1 MNEKLLNYTKYIKSA
16 RDLNKKLKGNLFP
29 SKKEFESD
37 HNEAHLRL
45 IIDQVEKLLS
55 DNNKILGFDLR
66 NEDKLVLKQHFVNDL
81 EQFSTAN
88 NITISDEWSL
98 SFSQS
103 KISAHAFYHLATSKL
118 LPETYKTIDLMGHK
132 GTFDVYSIPFKIRV
146 ALENKIK
153 SIIGFESCDVT
164 RFKKTKYKTD
174 DFPVSLV
181 LQELKKLKCFDLPCS
196 LDDLMNIYSWSCSF
210 CHTGKKEYLWTSMKA
225 LEILSLLFLYCNQK
239 KNEIDVSDLWK
250 EYSLSSDDLIEK
262 LMNYKGMVNPIYYF
276 KDGWSVKLLENKFN
290 TSKNKNLQ
298 PYSFNLS
305 EVALEEPFGF
315 YCSKTK
321 NTL

>member
-1 MNEKLLNYTKYIKSA
+1 MNEKLFNYAKYIKNTFE
-16 RDLNKKLKGNLFP
+16 LNKKISGNLFP
-29 SKKEFESD
+29 SKKEFEND
-37 HNEAHLRL
+37 HNEAHIRL

-55 DNNKILGFDLR
+55 ENVNILGFGLLD
-66 NEDKLVLKQHFVNDL
+66 EDKLGLRQHFVNDL

-88 NITISDEWSL
+88 NIKISDKWSL
-98 SFSQS
+98 LFSQS
-103 KISAHAFYHLATSKL
+103 KISAHAFYHLATSRL
-118 LPETYKTIDLMGHK
+118 LPETYKTIDLMGNK

-153 SIIGFESCDVT
+153 SIIGFESSDVT
-164 RFKKTKYKTD
+164 RFNKTKHKTD

-181 LQELKKLKCFDLPCS
+181 LQELKRLKCLDLPCS
-196 LDDLMNIYSWSCSF
+196 LDDLINIYSWSCSF

-225 LEILSLLFLYCNQK
+225 LEILSLLFLHSNQK
-239 KNEIDVSDLWK
+239 KNEIDVSELWR
-250 EYSLSSDDLIEK
+250 EDSLSSNDLIQK

-276 KDGWSVKLLENKFN
+276 KDSWNVKRLEEKLN
-290 TSKNKNLQ
+290 TSKNRSLQ

-305 EVALEEPFGF
+305 EVALEKPFGF

-321 NTL
+321 NIL